1 MPDDRTL
8 TVNGTPVPASRLVA
22 DNLLAALRA
31 DLGLTAVRTGCAM
44 GECGACTVLVDG
56 AAVRS
61 CLTPVDDV
69 VGRSVVTPEGLGTPE
84 APHRVQQAVLDEQAA
99 QCGYCVNGVVMSV
112 AGLCDAGA
120 DVGEDELAEA
130 LSGHLCRCGTNHRLL
145 NAARVALGL
154 PRRDCPVGLEPT
166 DRPSQGDPPREGRDG
181 LPAGIQDRPN
191 VEQWIELRPDG
202 LLHVRAGKVE
212 IGQGIR
218 TALAQVVAAQL
229 GVDVAHVVVE
239 PTATDRA
246 PDQWF
251 TAGSMSVEVA
261 GADLGTAAAG
271 ARRLLL
277 ERASQL
283 LDVPVER
290 LEVTADGVRAD
301 DGTSCTL
308 AELAARGVL
317 AGEVLPGDRPDWQA
331 ALIGVDVPRSDLPAK
346 LFGGAYLQDLVL
358 DGMLHARVVLPP
370 TPDATLASTD
380 LDADL
385 DATRALP
392 GVVDV
397 VVDGRM
403 VLVLAERDDQA
414 QRAVAR
420 LGRDLSWDEVAM
432 DVPDDIHDHLRA
444 QPSEPYVAADVG
456 DVAAALDV
464 ADQHLAATYRWPYQA
479 HGSMAPSAAAA
490 RVDEDGTVRVWS
502 HSQGIHQLKAELVT
516 LFDLDAGQV
525 TVEHVDGPGCYGLN
539 AADDAAGLALR
550 AAQAVPGRP
559 VRLQLSIQDEFAWE
573 PYGSAME
580 LRVEAGLD
588 GDGAITGWRH
598 DGVTDTFMVRPNG
611 AGDRL
616 LPAYLREGG
625 APRRW
630 PGASEGGGRDAR
642 PLYDLPAIEAIA
654 HHVEGPLRTAALRC
668 LGSVANTFAVESFMD
683 ELAEAAGQDPVAFRL
698 AHCSDP
704 RARAVLEVA
713 AEKAGWQP
721 RVGPSGRGVG
731 VALAHYKASKAYAAV
746 VAEVD
751 VDDAGGGVR
760 VRRLVVVADAG
771 AVVNPDGA
779 RNQLEGGALQGVSRV
794 LHEQLTIGPAGVRER
809 DWSTYGA
816 LRLHETPLLEVH
828 LLARPDHRPLG
839 CGESTTPVTPA
850 AVANAIDDAIG
861 VRMREVPITPAAI
874 ERRLLALDDV
884 ESARVVL

>member
-1 MPDDRTL
+1 MPDERTL
-8 TVNGTPVPASRLVA
+8 TVNGSPVPTTRLVA
-22 DNLLAALRA
+22 DNLLQALRA

-56 AAVRS
+56 APVRS
-61 CLTPVDDV
+61 CLTPVDEV

-84 APHRVQQAVLDEQAA
+84 APHPVQQAVLDEQAA

-112 AGLCDAGA
+112 AGLCDAGGQ
-120 DVGEDELAEA
+120 VTEEQLDETLA
-130 LSGHLCRCGTNHRLL
+130 GHLCRCGTNHRLL
-145 NAARVALGL
+145 NAARSALGL

-181 LPAGIQDRPN
+181 LPAGIQDRPR
-191 VEQWIELRPDG
+191 VEQWVELRPDG
-202 LLHVRAGKVE
+202 VLHVRAGKVE
-212 IGQGIR
+212 LGQGIR
-218 TALAQVVAAQL
+218 TALAQVVASQL
-229 GVDVAHVVVE
+229 GVDVGHVVVE
-239 PTATDRA
+239 PTSTDRA

-261 GADLGTAAAG
+261 GADLGTAAAA

-277 ERASQL
+277 ERAAEL
-283 LDVPVER
+283 LDTPVER

-301 DGTSCTL
+301 DGSSCTL
-308 AELAARGVL
+308 VQLASRGL
-317 AGEVLPGDRPDWQA
+317 LTGEVLPGDRPDWQA
-331 ALIGVDVPRSDLPAK
+331 PLIGQDVPRTDLPAK
-346 LFGGAYLQDLVL
+346 LFGGAYLQDLDL
-358 DGMLHARVVLPP
+358 PGMLHARVVLPP
-370 TPDATLASTD
+370 TPDATLVR
-380 LDADL
+380 ADL

-397 VVDGRM
+397 VVDGRL
-403 VLVLAERDDQA
+403 VLVVAERDDQA
-414 QRAVAR
+414 QRAVSR
-420 LGRDLSWDEVAM
+420 LGRDLSWDAVAT
-432 DVPDDIHDHLRA
+432 DVPDDLHDHLRSL
-444 QPSEPYVAADVG
+444 PSEPYVAADEG
-456 DVAAALDV
+456 DVDTALDR
-464 ADQHLAATYRWPYQA
+464 ADQRLDATYRWPYQA

-490 RVDEDGTVRVWS
+490 RVDDDGSVHVWS

-516 LFDLDAGQV
+516 LFDLDASRV

-539 AADDAAGLALR
+539 AADDAAGLVLR
-550 AAQAVPGRP
+550 AAQAMPGRP
-559 VRLQLSIQDEFAWE
+559 VHLQLSIQDEFGWE

-588 GDGAITGWRH
+588 AAGAITGWRH
-598 DGVTDTFMVRPNG
+598 DGVTDTHMVRPTG

-616 LPAYLREGG
+616 LPAYLR
-625 APRRW
+625 ADATPLHW

-642 PLYDLPAIEAIA
+642 PLYDLPAVAAVA
-654 HHVEGPLRTAALRC
+654 HHVDGPLRAAALRC
-668 LGSVANTFAVESFMD
+668 LGAVANTFAVESFMD

-698 AHCSDP
+698 AHCTDP
-704 RARAVLEVA
+704 RARAVLETV
-713 AEKAGWQP
+713 AEKADWQP
-721 RVGPSGRGVG
+721 RVGPSGRGMG

-794 LHEQLTIGPAGVRER
+794 LHEELTLGPAGVRER

-839 CGESTTPVTPA
+839 CGESTTPPTPA

-861 VRMREVPITPAAI
+861 VRMRQVPITPAAI
-874 ERRLLALDDV
+874 ERRLLALDPV
-884 ESARVVL
+884 ESARVVV